1 MKKKHDSNHD
11 TIISATLFL
20 MSRYAKTQDDD
31 LINAICLHLEILEND
46 LQTDSAILKKSCR
59 RLRAIWLSLGDKKL
73 AQSAYL
79 QVNIREAQDIH

>member
-1 MKKKHDSNHD
+1 MKMKDDYNRD

-20 MSRYAKTQDDD
+20 MSRYAKSQDDN

-59 RLRAIWLSLGDKKL
+59 RLRAIWLSIADKKP
-73 AQSAYL
+73 AQTTYL
-79 QVNIREAQDIH
+79 PVNIREAQDIH